1 MKKDKKEWEK
11 KAKCIYAPPCIEVY
25 AAEPSDL
32 MATTNYEGDHQQ
44 GDVEGYDASDHQRG
58 DLDPGGGA
66 GAKAMILGQEFSFS
80 DLWEE

>member
-1 MKKDKKEWEK
+1 MDKDKKEWEK
-11 KAKCIYAPPCIEVY
+11 KAKCVYAPPLIEVY

-32 MATTNYEGDHQQ
+32 MATTIFDGDHLQ
-44 GDVEGYDASDHQRG
+44 GNIEGYDESDHIRG
-58 DLDPGGGA
+58 DFDPGGGA